1 MSICCVYSYN
11 VQVDYVRADLS
22 KKTDIESLW
31 SEVTR
36 LYPDGIDILVNNAG
50 NAKLYSL
57 SNK

>member
-1 MSICCVYSYN
+1 MLCTCSYN

-22 KKTDIESLW
+22 LKSDIESLW

-50 NAKLYSL
+50 DRKYD
-57 SNK
+57 